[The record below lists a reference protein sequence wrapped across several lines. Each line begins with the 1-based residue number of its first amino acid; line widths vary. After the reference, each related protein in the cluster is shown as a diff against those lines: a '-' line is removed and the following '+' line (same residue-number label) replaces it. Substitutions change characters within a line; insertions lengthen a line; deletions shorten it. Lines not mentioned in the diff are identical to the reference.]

1 MEGAGGRKAA
11 TSTLQGG
18 YEVRSPSS
26 SLFPI
31 KSIVRYHCETCKV
44 CYESLLRLFV
54 NIATIALT
62 RTHNVERQKCPSRC
76 AIQALVGI
84 SQQRQGSSFP
94 HLPLTLDSSLYGIIT
109 TVESTTYKG
118 VSKAASCIYP
128 KIFMEKMMERR
139 TKFIML
145 IALIGTLL
153 IGMVAGGLVG
163 GGAAY
168 YLPRNQPAPVAAS
181 QPIGRPVSNVEQA
194 LQPTAVP
201 AQAPAALPA
210 TGDSPV
216 VTAVKQVSPA
226 VVTVINTLKPDAVPN
241 ATQQLPFPIP
251 GQEDPNQPQRQPRAS
266 GSGVIISQDGY
277 IVTNNHVV
285 EGAASLAVTFADGS
299 RHDAT
304 LVGTDPL
311 VDIAVIRVTDAV
323 PALAPLGD
331 SDALQPGETVIAIG
345 SPLGDFKNSVTAGV
359 ISALNRTVPGSGQ
372 EGLIQTDAAINHGNS
387 GGPLVNLRG
396 EVIGI
401 NTLVVRGG
409 SSTGDQ
415 AEGLGFSVPSKTV
428 KQVSD
433 QLVQTGKIE
442 HPYLGITYSMI
453 DADIAAQE
461 NLPVQ

>member
-1 MEGAGGRKAA
+1 
-11 TSTLQGG
+11 
-18 YEVRSPSS
+18 
-26 SLFPI
+26 
-31 KSIVRYHCETCKV
+31 
-44 CYESLLRLFV
+44 
-54 NIATIALT
+54 
-62 RTHNVERQKCPSRC
+62 
-76 AIQALVGI
+76 
-84 SQQRQGSSFP
+84 
-94 HLPLTLDSSLYGIIT
+94 
-109 TVESTTYKG
+109 
-118 VSKAASCIYP
+118 
-128 KIFMEKMMERR
+128 MERR

-153 IGMVAGGLVG
+153 VGMIAGGVVG

-168 YLPRNQPAPVAAS
+168 YLARKQPTAVAAA
-181 QPIGRPVSNVEQA
+181 QPVVRPVSNVEQA
-194 LQPTAVP
+194 VQPTATPAAAP
-201 AQAPAALPA
+201 AQAPAPLPVS
-210 TGDSPV
+210 GDSPV

-241 ATQQLPFPIP
+241 SQQRLPFPIP
-251 GQEDPNQPQRQPRAS
+251 GQDDPNQTQRQPRAS

-285 EGAASLAVTFADGS
+285 EGAESLAVTFADGS

-311 VDIAVIRVTDAV
+311 VDLAVIRITDAV
-323 PALAPLGD
+323 PAIAALGD

-359 ISALNRTVPGSGQ
+359 VSALNRTVPGSGQ

-396 EVIGI
+396 EVVGI

-409 SSTGDQ
+409 GSTGDQ

-433 QLVQTGKIE
+433 QLIQTGKIE

-461 NLPVQ
+461 NLPVQNGALVGASGQNAQSVMPGTPAAKAGVKDGDIITAVGGIKLDSNTSLRGALMQHKPGDTINLEVLRDGKTLSLEVTLVVRPADLE